1 MKPAESGTAEGGDLA
16 PRPFQWPYTLSPY
29 DTGMAIEDA
38 WPTLFFGEERMDEI
52 RRKADRLLW
61 AAQAVEKMAR
71 EAEVVIEEAPL
82 LPEERIGWRHEFYS
96 HTTAEHLLYD
106 PGSPDRFLD
115 PLDQTFHDS
124 PDQHRAWVLLT
135 HERTLRLMRSLGVL
149 YGLTGDDRYAR
160 WVGDGMR
167 IACRLFP
174 RKDLREGN
182 QNGALYFH
190 PLYDS
195 QSLMLLAN
203 AYSLTR
209 TSPVYSAADHVAVA
223 RDIFEAGVP
232 SQIAYLDEVS
242 THNIAC
248 YVAVSLAVVGEVA
261 GRDDWQARGLGHPD
275 TGVPAMLREG
285 LRTDSKGRVDG
296 FWFEGTMFYHFY
308 TMAPVVA
315 AFEILLRDGKADAD
329 VEHRFERLFSAPV
342 RMCDAHLRL
351 PCLGDLG
358 APGARSL
365 AVYRHLYEYAA
376 GQLDADTYGRV
387 LTEIYATGVPRDS
400 LAALAYGPDDL
411 PGGRIAQRSTVL
423 TAAGIGVFRGKADRE
438 PFYLLFRSGRHGG
451 GHDHLDKLSVDLR
464 AMGEIIAPDLGT
476 SGYALKDIRAYYHS
490 TLSHNT
496 LMVDEK
502 DQARVNRA
510 ELRFRSRNPQQ
521 AVGAIEDAYEGVR
534 LERRIRFS
542 PPIVGL
548 EDRCTSR
555 ISHRYGWIF
564 HARGAMVLQPVEPCE
579 PLDLPPL
586 PIDGPFAWFTDRR
599 TYSTREAVC
608 VDWRVAERVW
618 LRLLVS
624 SDGPL
629 EITVGRTPGNPI
641 PDRHGALFLRGE
653 GRERV
658 FRASLEVHRGVPA
671 TGRNDSGPLEP

>member
-1 MKPAESGTAEGGDLA
+1 
-16 PRPFQWPYTLSPY
+16 
-29 DTGMAIEDA
+29 MAIEDA
-38 WPTLFFGEERMDEI
+38 WPTLFFGDERMGEI
-52 RRKADRLLW
+52 RRKAENLPW
-61 AAQAVEKMAR
+61 AARAVEGMLR
-71 EAEVVIEEAPL
+71 EAESVLADGPL

-115 PLDQTFHDS
+115 PLDGTTHDS
-124 PDQHRAWVLLT
+124 QAQHRAWVLLT
-135 HERTLRLMRSLGVL
+135 HERTLRMMRSLGVL
-149 YGLTGDDRYAR
+149 YGLTGDERYAG
-160 WVGDGMR
+160 WVADGLR

-174 RKDLREGN
+174 RDDLREGN
-182 QNGALYFH
+182 GYGALYFH

-209 TSPVYSAADHVAVA
+209 GSSVYSEADHAAVA
-223 RDIFEAGVP
+223 KDVFEAGIP
-232 SQIAYLDEVS
+232 SQIVYLDEVS

-261 GRDDWQARGLGHPD
+261 GRADWQARGLGHPD
-275 TGVPAMLREG
+275 TGVPAMLKEG
-285 LRTDSKGRVDG
+285 LRTDSRGRVDG

-308 TMAPVVA
+308 TMAPLVA
-315 AFEILLRDGKADAD
+315 AFEILRRDGKADAD

-342 RMCDAHLRL
+342 RMCDGHLRL

-358 APGARSL
+358 APGARSI

-387 LTEIYATGVPRDS
+387 LAEIYATGLPRDG
-400 LAALAYGPDDL
+400 LAALAYGPDAL
-411 PGGRIAQRSTVL
+411 PAGRIPQRSTAL

-438 PFYLLFRSGRHGG
+438 PYYLLFRSGRHGG
-451 GHDHLDKLSVDLR
+451 GHDHLDKLSIDLR

-476 SGYALKDIRAYYHS
+476 SGYALKDVRAYYHG

-496 LMVDEK
+496 LMVDEAN
-502 DQARVNRA
+502 QAKVDRA

-521 AVGAIEDAYEGVR
+521 AVGVVEDAYEGVR
-534 LERRIRFS
+534 LERRIRFA
-542 PPIVGL
+542 PPVVDIQ
-548 EDRCTSR
+548 DRCTSET
-555 ISHRYGWIF
+555 SHRYGWIF
-564 HARGAMVLQPVEPCE
+564 HVRGSMVLHPVEPCN
-579 PLDLPPL
+579 PLGLPPL
-586 PIDGPFAWFTDRR
+586 PTDGPFSWFTDRR
-599 TYSTREAVC
+599 TLYTQGGVC
-608 VDWRVAERVW
+608 ADWRVSERVW

-641 PDRHGALFLRGE
+641 PDGHGTVFLRGE
-653 GRERV
+653 GCERR
-658 FRASLEVHRGVPA
+658 FLASLEVHHGVPA
-671 TGRNDSGPLEP
+671 RGPSDHSPID